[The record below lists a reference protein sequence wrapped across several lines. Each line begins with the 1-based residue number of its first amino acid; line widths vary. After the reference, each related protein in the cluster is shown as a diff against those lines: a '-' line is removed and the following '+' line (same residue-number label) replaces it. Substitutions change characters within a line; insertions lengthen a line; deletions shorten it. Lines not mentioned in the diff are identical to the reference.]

1 MKLLREMIVLYSRWP
16 LLILLTAF
24 QFLLTEPAFAE
35 SCFWREPKRT
45 FPVNS
50 EWHCSAQHWTDG
62 DTFAV
67 LCRGPPEPIT
77 IRVPGVDTVER
88 GDPRWRASRA
98 ELRKRTEF
106 TEIRILPHHPN
117 RGRIVADVIVRGMNV
132 GQDMHAT
139 GWSKARC
146 PRL

>member
-1 MKLLREMIVLYSRWP
+1 MRRNSSVPEIADLVPWVLTS
-16 LLILLTAF
+16 
-24 QFLLTEPAFAE
+24 
-35 SCFWREPKRT
+35 
-45 FPVNS
+45 
-50 EWHCSAQHWTDG
+50 
-62 DTFAV
+62 
-67 LCRGPPEPIT
+67 
-77 IRVPGVDTVER
+77 DTVER

-106 TEIRILPHHPN
+106 SEIRILPHHPN

-139 GWSKARC
+139 GWSKAQC